1 MSDRT
6 SIRLA
11 GQAKIAGKWRKPG
24 EDVAVTADELRDLV
38 AAGVVAVDADDATTT
53 MAETADDT
61 LAEAIRERDEW
72 RSLQRVAEDQVVRL
86 EARVLELE
94 DELSRSEEA
103 RQDLEAQMQALQTP
117 SGPANEKAAD
127 DKPAEKAASKTTPK
141 KGAGG
146 GKG

>member
-11 GQAKIAGKWRKPG
+11 GQAKIAGKWRRPG

-53 MAETADDT
+53 MAETADT
-61 LAEAIRERDEW
+61 ALAEAIRDRDEW

-86 EARVLELE
+86 EARV
-94 DELSRSEEA
+94 
-103 RQDLEAQMQALQTP
+103 
-117 SGPANEKAAD
+117 
-127 DKPAEKAASKTTPK
+127 
-141 KGAGG
+141 
-146 GKG
+146 

>member
-1 MSDRT
+1 
-6 SIRLA
+6 
-11 GQAKIAGKWRKPG
+11 
-24 EDVAVTADELRDLV
+24 
-38 AAGVVAVDADDATTT
+38 
-53 MAETADDT
+53 
-61 LAEAIRERDEW
+61 
-72 RSLQRVAEDQVVRL
+72 
-86 EARVLELE
+86 VLELE

-103 RQDLEAQMQALQTP
+103 HQDLEAQLQALQMP

>member
-11 GQAKIAGKWRKPG
+11 GQAKIAGKWRRPG
-24 EDVAVTADELRDLV
+24 EDVSVTADELRDLV
-38 AAGVVAVDADDATTT
+38 AAGVVAIEADDAI
-53 MAETADDT
+53 AAPDETADAA
-61 LAEAIRERDEW
+61 LAEAIRDRDEW

-103 RQDLEAQMQALQTP
+103 HQDLEAQLQALQMP
-117 SGPANEKAAD
+117 SGPATEKAAD